1 MSEKLQ
7 KVLARSGIGSRREM
21 ETYISSGRV
30 TVDGKVAHLGDRVS
44 ATQQVR
50 VDGHVVKLAAEEEQ
64 VCRVIAYHKPE
75 GEICSR
81 TDPEGRPTVFER
93 LPKMR
98 GARWIAIGRLD
109 INTSGLLLFTT
120 DGELANRLMH
130 PKFEVEREYAV
141 RVFGE
146 VNDAIIQKLRT
157 GVELEDGK
165 ASFKKI
171 KATGGEGINRWF
183 NVVLTEGR
191 NREVRRMWE
200 SQGTVVNRLMRIR
213 YGDILL
219 PKHLPAGGFTECAL
233 DEVNYLRKLVKLPL
247 ETETLAKAEDRD
259 ERRRR
264 LASIKRA
271 VRKHQVLQK
280 NDERGNR
287 KAELAAD
294 ETSKKPRNERQPR
307 TEQQE
312 QGGAGRARSE
322 HRRSEQGKPAQR
334 SDRSDRAGSNSD
346 SKPRPKPGQKPGP
359 KSGSKSGPKPA
370 SRRRD

>member
-21 ETYISSGRV
+21 ETFISSGRV
-30 TVDGKVAHLGDRVS
+30 TVDGKVAHLGDRVT

-81 TDPEGRPTVFER
+81 TDPDGRPTVFDR
-93 LPKMR
+93 LPIMR

-130 PKFEVEREYAV
+130 PRFEVEREYAV

-271 VRKHQVLQK
+271 VRKHQVLQQT
-280 NDERGNR
+280 DERSR
-287 KAELAAD
+287 ARAEQKAAKEQPAGQAGH
-294 ETSKKPRNERQPR
+294 KPASRSERASQGDNSQTRRDKPASSR
-307 TEQQE
+307 RQSDRPATERAS
-312 QGGAGRARSE
+312 GGRGQGRA
-322 HRRSEQGKPAQR
+322 QKPA
-334 SDRSDRAGSNSD
+334 A
-346 SKPRPKPGQKPGP
+346 
-359 KSGSKSGPKPA
+359 KPA